1 MIEPN
6 KKNDNPQV
14 FQSKLHKKT
23 HHLQKKTKLDGL
35 EILDR
40 LELFG
45 GRSKTGDPLWVAR
58 FGIIGILIESQ

>member
-6 KKNDNPQV
+6 KNNDNPQV

-40 LELFG
+40 LELFWG
-45 GRSKTGDPLWVAR
+45 KSMWVAR